1 MWMKDSCECNYFQ
14 FSMEIKKKKKKSVL
28 VAFNEQSATY
38 LVWCWEVNLFSQL
51 EASKKMY
58 VALNE
63 EHCLEVTLLNIS
75 IMTVIF

>member
-38 LVWCWEVNLFSQL
+38 LV
-51 EASKKMY
+51 
-58 VALNE
+58 
-63 EHCLEVTLLNIS
+63 
-75 IMTVIF
+75 